1 MISLS
6 DLTIPQL
13 YTPSAGFE
21 PASSSSLERRIIQL
35 CYEGVRAKALP
46 SLCNR
51 RKQQLNLTEFFIT
64 WLGIDP

>member
-21 PASSSSLERRIIQL
+21 PASSSSLERRIIRIMLQGGKS
-35 CYEGVRAKALP
+35 EGLAFSTLIDA
-46 SLCNR
+46 R
-51 RKQQLNLTEFFIT
+51 RNEI
-64 WLGIDP
+64 